1 MDKTLSFDEI
11 VARNHPPELEPEDQP
26 VVIEQAAAAP
36 AVAAEPK
43 TEEQAA
49 ETTEQAGIEGEQAQ
63 PVVAEAPSHDR
74 KIVKAARAGERAA
87 LRRAEAAEA
96 ELARLKALVPAEQ
109 PKALKPEVMADLEG
123 FHPEAATFIK
133 DVLAENQE
141 LIKKVKPA
149 LAEPETDFTVDPI
162 PDAVQDVI
170 DDNPALSELGVWRTT
185 KEGQANWERA
195 KQIDSLLRG
204 SPKWTGKPLAD
215 RLAEVVRMRKDEIGE
230 ASTPQVKKP
239 TAAEAKAK
247 IEQVAKT
254 APVSVSDVRG
264 KSTPTTLT
272 SKRAEWATKTNE
284 QLLAE
289 LPED

>member
-43 TEEQAA
+43 TEQEPAST
-49 ETTEQAGIEGEQAQ
+49 EEQAGIEGEQAQ
-63 PVVAEAPSHDR
+63 PVAAEAPSHDR

-87 LRRAEAAEA
+87 LRRAEALEA
-96 ELARLKALVPAEQ
+96 EVARLKALVPTEQ
-109 PKALKPEVMADLEG
+109 PKGLKPEELADIENYV
-123 FHPEAATFIK
+123 PNAATFIK
-133 DVLAENQE
+133 DVLAENE
-141 LIKKVKPA
+141 ALKKRAAPA
-149 LAEPETDFTVDPI
+149 ETIDESSFTPEPI
-162 PDAVQDVI
+162 PDAVQDLI
-170 DDNPALSELGVWRTT
+170 DDTPALAELGVWRTT
-185 KEGQANWERA
+185 KDAQGDWERA
-195 KQIDSLLRG
+195 KQIDNLLRG
-204 SPKWTGKPLAD
+204 SPKWKDKPLAD
-215 RLAEVVRMRKDEIGE
+215 RLAEVVRMRKDELGE
-230 ASTPQVKKP
+230 ASTSKKP

-272 SKRAEWATKTNE
+272 SKRADWATKTNE

>member
-36 AVAAEPK
+36 AAAAEPK
-43 TEEQAA
+43 TEQEPAST
-49 ETTEQAGIEGEQAQ
+49 EEQAGIEGEQAQ
-63 PVVAEAPSHDR
+63 PVAAEAPSHDR

-87 LRRAEAAEA
+87 LRRADALQA
-96 ELARLKALVPAEQ
+96 ELDRVKALLPAEQ

-123 FHPEAATFIK
+123 YAPEAATFIK
-133 DVLAENQE
+133 DILTEREQ
-141 LIKKVKPA
+141 LLKQKPA
-149 LAEPETDFTVDPI
+149 PVQAIETEFVPERLENAE
-162 PDAVQDVI
+162 VQDVV
-170 DDNPALSELGVWRTT
+170 DSLPELSAWQMTP
-185 KEGQANWERA
+185 EGQDHWQRA
-195 KQIDSLLRG
+195 KQIDTLLRE
-204 SPKWTGKPLAD
+204 SPKWKGKPLAD
-215 RLAEVVRMRKDEIGE
+215 RLAEVVRMRKDELGE
-230 ASTPQVKKP
+230 TSTPKKP

-272 SKRAEWATKTNE
+272 SKRADWATKTNE